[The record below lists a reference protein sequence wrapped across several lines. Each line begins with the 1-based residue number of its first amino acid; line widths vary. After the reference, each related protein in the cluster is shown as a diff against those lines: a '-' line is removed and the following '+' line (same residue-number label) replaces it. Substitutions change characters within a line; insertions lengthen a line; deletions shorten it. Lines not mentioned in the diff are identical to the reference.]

1 MKLTEI
7 NTHIRQRTPWE
18 AVDLGFAIVQQHWRS
33 IYPAWILFAL
43 LCAAVSW
50 LILPENYKFLS
61 IVIFWWMKPLYDRLL
76 LNTFSHQLFSHTL
89 STREQFAALPALIRN
104 SGLFSALTWR
114 RFSLSRAYNLP
125 IWQLEGLRGDAK
137 NQRQDVIYTQNHGH
151 AIWLTLGCRTLELIL
166 FLSLYALLLLFDP
179 GEYVWEFTVNM
190 MQGHIDDE
198 SLVIYWLTLFVH
210 ISYTLIVIVLEPFF
224 VAAGFS
230 LYLNRRTQL
239 EAWDIEIAFR
249 SLGERLATLKDPQK
263 TPQSSPQTKTKT
275 KTNQTTSSLVIA
287 LALLTALLMAT
298 PPSVQA
304 DSVLAAERLPVSQ
317 IEAQLEATMDDDNLS
332 RRKKIQ
338 RWVSLKDDE
347 EDTSE
352 DFEISEAFTQIMAEI
367 MRFILWIAAAI
378 LLVWVFINRE
388 RILALLKPK
397 TAHSETLAPPDIL
410 FGMDIRPESLP
421 DDIPGAA
428 QTLWE
433 QQQHRES
440 LSLLYRGALMWLTR
454 HDQVAIQ
461 ASHTEGD
468 ILQEAQPN
476 LVQERQDYLQNLT
489 RHWQTIAYAHRQPD
503 DESVQNLF
511 KHWHTAFTIKAT
523 KPEPDNANDDTPAG
537 GSA

>member
-33 IYPAWILFAL
+33 VYPAWIVFAL

-50 LILPENYKFLS
+50 LMLPENYKFLS

-89 STREQFAALPALIRN
+89 STREQFAALPTLIRN

-125 IWQLEGLRGDAK
+125 IWQLEGLRGQDKA
-137 NQRQDVIYTQNHGH
+137 QRQEVIYTQNHGH
-151 AIWLTLGCRTLELIL
+151 AIWLTLACRTLELIL

-179 GEYVWEFTVNM
+179 DTYIWEFTVNI

-198 SLVIYWLTLFVH
+198 SLVLYWLTLFIH
-210 ISYTLIVIVLEPFF
+210 ISYAFIVIVLEPFF

-249 SLGERLATLKDPQK
+249 NLGERLDKLTSSQADEPTRTTQTLRN
-263 TPQSSPQTKTKT
+263 TSLAVLLTLALAGISSAPQTVHA
-275 KTNQTTSSLVIA
+275 NN
-287 LALLTALLMAT
+287 
-298 PPSVQA
+298 
-304 DSVLAAERLPVSQ
+304 DVLAADRLPATQ
-317 IEAQLEATMDDDNLS
+317 IDAQLDATMDDDNLS

-338 RWVSLKDDE
+338 RWVSIDKDKDKP
-347 EDTSE
+347 DD
-352 DFEISEAFTQIMAEI
+352 DFEISEALTQIMGEI
-367 MRFILWIAAAI
+367 MRFILWIAAAV
-378 LLVWVFINRE
+378 LLVWAFINRE
-388 RILALLKPK
+388 RILALLKPN
-397 TAHSETLAPPDIL
+397 TLNSDQLAPPDIL

-421 DDIPGAA
+421 DDIPGSARH
-428 QTLWE
+428 LWE
-433 QQQHRES
+433 QQQHREA

-454 HDQVAIQ
+454 HDQLTIQ
-461 ASHTEGD
+461 ASYTEGD
-468 ILQEAQPN
+468 ILREARTSLDQQR
-476 LVQERQDYLQNLT
+476 LDYLKALT
-489 RHWQTIAYAHRQPD
+489 GHWQTIAYAHRQPD
-503 DESVQNLF
+503 DQGVNELF
-511 KHWHTAFTIKAT
+511 THWHNQFAI
-523 KPEPDNANDDTPAG
+523 KPESEPEKADETTGD
-537 GSA
+537 SA